1 MFEIMLQL
9 DRVLN
14 RFSAI
19 RFPFKTVTTLAFVIF
34 VETSIKK
41 NLPLVE
47 GTTETYFRKSII
59 ILRKLPI

>member
-9 DRVLN
+9 DRLLN

-47 GTTETYFRKSII
+47 ETTET
-59 ILRKLPI
+59 